1 MSYARKSDLIERFG
15 ERELVQLT
23 DRTRTPP
30 TTVDDVVVDRALG
43 DAASL
48 IDGYLGKVYALP
60 LATVPTNLTKIQADV
75 ARYYLHGKAADK
87 DSAVTRAYGEAIA
100 WLRDVAA
107 GRIRLDDGAGDAPAP
122 LPGGA
127 GRVQAGRPVFT
138 RDTLRGF

>member
-1 MSYARKSDLIERFG
+1 MTYARKSDLIERYG

-30 TTVDDVVVDRALG
+30 TTVDDVVADRALG

-60 LATVPTNLTKIQADV
+60 LASVPANLTKIQADV

-87 DSAVTRAYGEAIA
+87 DSAVARAYGEAVA
-100 WLRDVAA
+100 WLKDVAA
-107 GRIRLDDGAGDAPAP
+107 GRVRLDDGGEVPPAAE
-122 LPGGA
+122 GSA
-127 GRVQAGRPVFT
+127 GRVTGGRPVFT
-138 RDTLRGF
+138 RDTLRSF